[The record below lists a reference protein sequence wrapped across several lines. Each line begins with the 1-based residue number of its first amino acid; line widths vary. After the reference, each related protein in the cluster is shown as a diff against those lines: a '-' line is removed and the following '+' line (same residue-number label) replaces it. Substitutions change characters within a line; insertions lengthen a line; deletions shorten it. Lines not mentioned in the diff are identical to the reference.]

1 MTSMLPTP
9 GPGARIFDLVPQM
22 LDALDGVPGA
32 LGLAPAESAIVVMI
46 DGLGARNLQ
55 AHAGHARF
63 LAARMGRRD
72 VAQTVF
78 PSTTA
83 AALMSLHSGA
93 APGAHGIVS
102 YRALVPGRDIVSNQ
116 LTGWEDDGL
125 DPATWPLRAP
135 LFERASAAGRPTFVV
150 SDLRFAGSGFTV
162 ATTRGAEFHAAA
174 TLEERLALAATLA
187 SRHPGSLTYVYTPQ
201 LDSVGHKLGVAS
213 SRWVE
218 TLEGVDAAVK
228 GFAGA
233 LPAGIGVIVTADHGM
248 VDVAAHKHVLLREGD
263 ERLLGVRHLGGEPR
277 MLHLYAEPGAAEAML
292 ETWRA
297 REAHRSWVLSR
308 DEAIGAGLFGPVD
321 EAAAPR
327 IGDVLVAARAR
338 IAYYDDR
345 LEDTRAQGMV
355 GQHGSLTDE
364 ELTIPMIR
372 LGAFAR

>member
-1 MTSMLPTP
+1 MTSMLPTA

-22 LDALDGVPGA
+22 LAALDGEPGTLA
-32 LGLAPAESAIVVMI
+32 LPHAESAIVVMI

-63 LAARMGRRD
+63 LAGHMGRRD
-72 VAQTVF
+72 IGQTVF

-93 APGAHGIVS
+93 EPGAHGIVS
-102 YRALVPGRDIVSNQ
+102 YRALVPGLDIVSNQ

-125 DPATWPLRAP
+125 DPATWPQRAP
-135 LFERASAAGRPTFVV
+135 LFEEAALRGRRTFVV
-150 SDLRFAGSGFTV
+150 SDHRFARSGFTV
-162 ATTRGAEFHAAA
+162 ATTRGAEFHGAA
-174 TLEERLALAATLA
+174 TFEERLGRGAALA

-201 LDSVGHKLGVAS
+201 LDAVGHKLGVAS

-218 TLEGVDAAVK
+218 TLEAVDAAIAR
-228 GFAGA
+228 FADA
-233 LPAGIGVIVTADHGM
+233 LPSRIGVLVTADHGM
-248 VDVAAHKHVLLREGD
+248 VDVAAHRHVLLREGD
-263 ERLLGVRHLGGEPR
+263 ERLAGVRHLGGEPR
-277 MLHLYAEPGAAEAML
+277 MLHVYAQPHTAHSVL

-297 REAHRSWVLSR
+297 REGHRSWVLGR
-308 DEAIGAGLFGPVD
+308 DEAIGAGLFGVVD
-321 EAAAPR
+321 PAVAPR

-345 LEDTRAQGMV
+345 LEDKRAQAMV

-364 ELTIPMIR
+364 ELTIPVIR